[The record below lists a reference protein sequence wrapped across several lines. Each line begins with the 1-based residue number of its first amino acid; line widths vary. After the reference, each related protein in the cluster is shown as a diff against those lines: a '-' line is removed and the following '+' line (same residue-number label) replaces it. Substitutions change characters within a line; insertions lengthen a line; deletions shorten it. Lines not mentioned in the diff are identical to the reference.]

1 MSMTGDR
8 CIRGAFGTSLGAT
21 VAGSGSVNV
30 SPLSFLHPYG
40 SIVRLTAIPAAGSY
54 FALWGSAA
62 SGTNNPLRFTIT
74 NATATISSLF
84 ATLPAGQFSL
94 AVISDGSGE
103 VNLSPQANR
112 YGSGQ
117 SVSLTAVPEAG
128 QTFIGWSG
136 EATGTANPLIL
147 TMDNNKMITA
157 NFTKRPR
164 LTIPDCFGF
173 LGDDRVRLLLTDEV
187 GSPYSI
193 ETSPDLQ
200 QWSSIAIITNAL
212 GVIQIDAPRSS
223 NARQEFY
230 RARSVT
236 P

>member
-1 MSMTGDR
+1 
-8 CIRGAFGTSLGAT
+8 
-21 VAGSGSVNV
+21 
-30 SPLSFLHPYG
+30 
-40 SIVRLTAIPAAGSY
+40 
-54 FALWGSAA
+54 
-62 SGTNNPLRFTIT
+62 
-74 NATATISSLF
+74 
-84 ATLPAGQFSL
+84 
-94 AVISDGSGE
+94 
-103 VNLSPQANR
+103 
-112 YGSGQ
+112 
-117 SVSLTAVPEAG
+117 
-128 QTFIGWSG
+128 
-136 EATGTANPLIL
+136 
-147 TMDNNKMITA
+147 MDNNKMITA

-200 QWSSIAIITNAL
+200 QWSSMAIITNAL